1 VNAFVTAPRRAV
13 RALVQLAAACVLLAV
28 AACHSR
34 PQRVLTDADYP
45 GELLP
50 PAALGADLLWQQRV
64 TASWGDGEQ
73 RGFDA
78 AVQKQ
83 GDVLTVIG
91 LSPLGQAGFV
101 MVQRGL
107 QVTSEH
113 HTDMHLPFPPR
124 YVLLDVQ
131 RAFFPW
137 LPLLGTGSA
146 GDGERERI
154 VGQERI
160 VEVHKDGRLVERR
173 FTRLDGKP
181 AGAIVVRYEWAGTDA
196 SRRAP
201 ARAVLDNGWFGYRL
215 TVDTHTEAALPPEG
229 A

>member
-1 VNAFVTAPRRAV
+1 MNAFVAVSRPAV
-13 RALVQLAAACVLLAV
+13 RLVAACVLLAV

-50 PAALGADLLWQQRV
+50 PAALGGDLLWQQRV

-83 GDVLTVIG
+83 GDTLTVIG

-101 MVQRGL
+101 LVQRGKDVL
-107 QVTSEH
+107 FEN

-131 RAFFPW
+131 RAFFAW
-137 LPLLGTGSA
+137 LPPVDATGTT
-146 GDGERERI
+146 DGEREGI

-160 VEVHKDGRLVERR
+160 VEVQKNGLLVERR

-181 AGAIVVRYEWAGTDA
+181 AGTIVVRYEWGSIDAG
-196 SRRAP
+196 RRAP
-201 ARAVLDNGWFGYRL
+201 SRAVLDNGWFGYRL

>member
-1 VNAFVTAPRRAV
+1 MNAFATASRPAV
-13 RALVQLAAACVLLAV
+13 RLAAACALLVL
-28 AACHSR
+28 AACHSQ

-64 TASWGDGEQ
+64 TASWGDSEQ

-83 GDVLTVIG
+83 GDTLTVIG

-101 MVQRGL
+101 LVQRGL
-107 QVTSEH
+107 QVTFEN

-137 LPLLGTGSA
+137 LPPLAADA
-146 GDGERERI
+146 GDGEREQV
-154 VGQERI
+154 VGLERI
-160 VEVHKDGRLVERR
+160 VEVRKDGRLVERR

-181 AGAIVVRYEWAGTDA
+181 AGTIVVRYEWTGTDA
-196 SRRAP
+196 GRRAP
-201 ARAVLDNGWFGYRL
+201 TRAVLDNGWFGYRM
-215 TVDTHTEAALPPEG
+215 TVDTHTEAALPAEG

>member
-1 VNAFVTAPRRAV
+1 VNVMLAISRRSVLFA
-13 RALVQLAAACVLLAV
+13 ALALG
-28 AACHSR
+28 AACHSA

-64 TASWGDGEQ
+64 TASWGDSEQ

-83 GDVLTVIG
+83 GETLTVIG
-91 LSPLGQAGFV
+91 LSPLGQQGFV
-101 MVQRGL
+101 LVQRGKD
-107 QVTSEH
+107 VSFEN
-113 HTDMHLPFPPR
+113 HTDLHLPFPPR
-124 YVLLDVQ
+124 FVLLDVQ

-137 LPLLGTGSA
+137 LSA
-146 GDGERERI
+146 GAAADGERTVV
-154 VGQERI
+154 VGGEQI
-160 VEVHKDGRLVERR
+160 VEVRAGGRLVERR

-181 AGAIVVRYEWAGTDA
+181 AGAIVVRYEWAPDDA
-196 SRRAP
+196 GRVAP
-201 ARAVLDNGWFGYRL
+201 KRAVLDNGWFGYRM
-215 TVDTHTEAALPPEG
+215 TVDTHAETRLPADG

>member
-1 VNAFVTAPRRAV
+1 MNVMSAVSRRSVLFA
-13 RALVQLAAACVLLAV
+13 ALALG

-64 TASWGDGEQ
+64 TASWGDSEQ

-83 GDVLTVIG
+83 GDTLTVIG

-101 MVQRGL
+101 LVQRGKD
-107 QVTSEH
+107 VSFEN
-113 HTDMHLPFPPR
+113 HTDLHLPFPPR
-124 YVLLDVQ
+124 FVLLDVQ

-137 LPLLGTGSA
+137 LPA
-146 GDGERERI
+146 DAAADGERTAV
-154 VGQERI
+154 VGGEQI
-160 VEVHKDGRLVERR
+160 VEVLAAGRLVERR

-181 AGAIVVRYEWAGTDA
+181 AGTIVVRYEWAPDDTG
-196 SRRAP
+196 RVAP
-201 ARAVLDNGWFGYRL
+201 KRTVLDNGWFGYRM
-215 TVDTHTEAALPPEG
+215 TVDTHAETRLPADG

>member
-1 VNAFVTAPRRAV
+1 MNASFAVRRRAG
-13 RALVQLAAACVLLAV
+13 RLTAACVLLAV

-34 PQRVLTDADYP
+34 PQRVLADADYP

-64 TASWGDGEQ
+64 TASWGDSEQ

-83 GDVLTVIG
+83 GDTLTVIG

-101 MVQRGL
+101 LVQRGL
-107 QVTSEH
+107 QVTFEN

-137 LPLLGTGSA
+137 LPPLAAGTAGA
-146 GDGERERI
+146 GDGEREQI
-154 VGQERI
+154 VGQERV
-160 VEVHKDGRLVERR
+160 VEVHEGGRLVERR

-181 AGAIVVRYEWAGTDA
+181 AGTIVVRYEWTGTDA
-196 SRRAP
+196 GRRAP
-201 ARAVLDNGWFGYRL
+201 TRAVLDNGWFGYRM